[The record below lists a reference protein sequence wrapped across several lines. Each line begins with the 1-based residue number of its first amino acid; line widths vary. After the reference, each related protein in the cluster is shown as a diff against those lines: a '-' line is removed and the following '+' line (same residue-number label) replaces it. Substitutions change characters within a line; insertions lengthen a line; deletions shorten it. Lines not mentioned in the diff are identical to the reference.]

1 MLKYEDILNQVNNVI
16 EYSQNTP
23 ADSRNLLIEWAKA
36 KEELSNRYLD
46 GKLIKNF
53 GYIEMKLSPEECD
66 KQFDEFIGMFR
77 YDRKYLDFVQFLDL
91 NKKSFFDNKV
101 TTPYEIGNNKINV
114 GMKLSKAFKFFI
126 EDKEELDKYQTMAS
140 RLIQNNVLS
149 GELCGSVHPLDFL
162 SSSENAYNWRS
173 CHA

>member
-66 KQFDEFIGMFR
+66 KQFDEFIGTFR

-91 NKKSFFDNKV
+91 NKK
-101 TTPYEIGNNKINV
+101 
-114 GMKLSKAFKFFI
+114 AF
-126 EDKEELDKYQTMAS
+126 ELGK
-140 RLIQNNVLS
+140 N
-149 GELCGSVHPLDFL
+149 C
-162 SSSENAYNWRS
+162 
-173 CHA
+173 